1 MPLYIKQSNN
11 RRYLINIIKEKKAVF
26 LSVPNDMSI
35 KEKLCNEMNVKV
47 NFYEEAKLTKI
58 NNNYYEG
65 NEENYISII
74 LPKVKVIP

>member
-1 MPLYIKQSNN
+1 
-11 RRYLINIIKEKKAVF
+11 
-26 LSVPNDMSI
+26 MSI

-65 NEENYISII
+65 NEKNYISII
-74 LPKVKVIP
+74 LPFYHNK